1 MSFEDERL
9 ALESRFKAG
18 WAETAIRWPNV
29 KFSSKDK
36 SEWVSYNNI
45 QNTAKEKSLGT
56 DPVLYRY
63 FGDIVIQI
71 FVVPNSGASRAL
83 QLAELVADIWRS
95 AKFSGIT
102 MDVPSTVSIGI
113 IEGWYQI
120 DVISPYYRDSFES
133 RSIL

>member
-1 MSFEDERL
+1 MSFEAERV

-18 WAETAIRWPNV
+18 WAETSIRWPNV
-29 KFSSKDK
+29 KFSSKNR

-95 AKFSGIT
+95 AKFSSIT
-102 MDVPSTVSIGI
+102 MDVPSTVTVGI

-120 DVISPYYRDSFES
+120 NVISPYYRDSFES